1 MLVTAESRPRSPAE
15 RTAMATGNGPVG
27 SEGKFP
33 VPSFAGSSGDASTLK
48 MEVLAPPLM
57 FVRNPVWMTGLHECP
72 TMDSGGQF
80 SASHTRCVQV
90 AAAVGLPRNPGGRCR
105 VKSFRYPA
113 VCWVSQPKV
122 GQGAASAALSL
133 ALPGT

>member
-1 MLVTAESRPRSPAE
+1 MLVTDESRPRSPAE
-15 RTAMATGNGPVG
+15 RTEIATGNGPVG

-33 VPSFAGSSGDASTLK
+33 VPSFAGSSGDVSTLK

-57 FVRNPVWMTGLHECP
+57 FVRNPVWMTGLHENP
-72 TMDSGGQF
+72 TTDAAGQL
-80 SASHTRCVQV
+80 SASQSCGEQA

-113 VCWVSQPKV
+113 VCWVLQPKV
-122 GQGAASAALSL
+122 G
-133 ALPGT
+133 P